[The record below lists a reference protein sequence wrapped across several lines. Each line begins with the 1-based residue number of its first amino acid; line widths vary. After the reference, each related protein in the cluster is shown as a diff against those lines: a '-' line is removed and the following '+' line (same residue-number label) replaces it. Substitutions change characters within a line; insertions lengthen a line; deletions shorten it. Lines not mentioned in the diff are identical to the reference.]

1 MDVELSE
8 GFNKTIADI
17 LEICVAGNTD
27 SCQVEVEVK
36 EDVKILNDMKFEI
49 KNKGEKVFKHDK
61 TN

>member
-8 GFNKTIADI
+8 GFHKTIADI

-36 EDVKILNDMKFEI
+36 EDVKILIDMKFAI
-49 KNKGEKVFKHDK
+49 KNKGENVFKHNE